1 MLKEERKLNHEYT
14 RQLEK
19 LKIKQ
24 RKIDIKTKNQQNQEN
39 WYK

>member
-1 MLKEERKLNHEYT
+1 MLKEERKLNHEYA

-19 LKIKQ
+19 LKRKQ